1 LLLNVLSPL
10 LIRPKLKKHPSLGG
24 AMRNDLRLRLID
36 AGLGAGVM
44 FFLDPQ
50 LGKRRRALA

>member
-1 LLLNVLSPL
+1 
-10 LIRPKLKKHPSLGG
+10 
-24 AMRNDLRLRLID
+24 MRNDLRLGLIG